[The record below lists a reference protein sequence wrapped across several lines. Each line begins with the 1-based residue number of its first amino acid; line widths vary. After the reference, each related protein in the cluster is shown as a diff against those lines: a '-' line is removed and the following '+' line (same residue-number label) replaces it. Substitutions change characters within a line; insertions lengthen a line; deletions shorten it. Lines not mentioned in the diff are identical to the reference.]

1 MLQSGGTKFDSR
13 DLWLR
18 IECGFRA
25 ASAASATHPSN
36 NLAAHRNSALW
47 RSCSHHS
54 LGLLAGDWSGRKRP
68 AAATVNPALLAVKSL
83 LSFAQETGY
92 LRYNVGAAVHSLP
105 ELDELAQRILTPE
118 DVWSLIDHAPTGRDR
133 VLLEVRYT
141 CGVRRAEAAG
151 LRWCDLQPPRKPDS

>member
-1 MLQSGGTKFDSR
+1 MGK
-13 DLWLR
+13 
-18 IECGFRA
+18 
-25 ASAASATHPSN
+25 
-36 NLAAHRNSALW
+36 NSLD
-47 RSCSHHS
+47 
-54 LGLLAGDWSGRKRP
+54 GKMI
-68 AAATVNPALLAVKSL
+68 V
-83 LSFAQETGY
+83 GY
-92 LRYNVGAAVHSLP
+92 LRYTVGAAVHSLP